1 MTPAFWLLH
10 TGLTA
15 FLRAIVAAGHVVA
28 RAASR
33 LRRHFRRRRQAR
45 ILAVTDGRL
54 LEDMGISRDV
64 LREVLR
70 EPGGPRDVRT
80 CLPFPPTDRPAR
92 HHF

>member
-15 FLRAIVAAGHVVA
+15 FMLAITAAG
-28 RAASR
+28 RALVRGASR
-33 LRRHFRRRRQAR
+33 LSRKFRRRRQAR

-64 LREVLR
+64 LREVFR
-70 EPGGPRDVRT
+70 EPGAPRNART
-80 CLPFPPTDRPAR
+80 GLPFPPTDRPAR